1 MKKIFNILSL
11 TSMAFFTLNSCR
23 TDDSPLQEIDQTLQ
37 IFVDSA
43 GTDMLNKNLPLAYTN
58 ISFNDINGLTDNT
71 PVSLNLKNTTDT
83 INYLEYIAGAKR
95 ILIDS
100 SNLNRKLYQ
109 SKIALKFSKPTPNNA
124 VFTVNDI
131 MIINYSFSPE
141 RFQID
146 NVIYNDVQIFTKTI
160 NGENIFTVQK

>member
-1 MKKIFNILSL
+1 MKKLFKILAL
-11 TSMAFFTLNSCR
+11 TFMAFVALISCR
-23 TDDSPLQEIDQTLQ
+23 TDDAPVQEIDQTLQ

-43 GTDMLNKNLPLAYTN
+43 GTDMLNNNLALAYKN

-71 PVSLNLKNTTDT
+71 PVTLNLLKTPDT
-83 INYLEYIAGAKR
+83 INYLKYIAGAKR
-95 ILIDS
+95 ILVDS

-109 SKIALKFSKPTPNNA
+109 SKIALKFSKPTPNNT
-124 VFTVNDI
+124 VFTVNDT

-146 NVIYNDVQIFTKTI
+146 NVVYNDVQVFTKTI